1 MGFFSIGPC
10 LHSIILINRATLN
23 LNQRPDIRAP
33 VMEISLKNDSL
44 ITPGYI
50 FMAPYQTELP
60 GPYIYDTD
68 GVS

>member
-1 MGFFSIGPC
+1 
-10 LHSIILINRATLN
+10 
-23 LNQRPDIRAP
+23 
-33 VMEISLKNDSL
+33 MEISLKNDSL